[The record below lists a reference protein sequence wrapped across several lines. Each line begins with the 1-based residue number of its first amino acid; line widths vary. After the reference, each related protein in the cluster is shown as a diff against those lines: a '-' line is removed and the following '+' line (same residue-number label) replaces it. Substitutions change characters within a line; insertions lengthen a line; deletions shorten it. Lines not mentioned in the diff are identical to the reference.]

1 MFGELLPAF
10 ETLEILGDGASIF
23 LHEDMALF

>member
-10 ETLEILGDGASIF
+10 ETLEILGDVESIF
-23 LHEDMALF
+23 LYEDIPLF